1 LRPIFLWLPAQ
12 YGLSFLTGVALC
24 GWPICF
30 SPAIAALTKVENRAA
45 GFSIA
50 FATGIGL
57 GSLAGLAGGF
67 LPRFFQG
74 YLPHGSLVDGIRIVL
89 QIACVLIL
97 LGALPLLRLSLLH
110 HAPSPEKRTRIFHP
124 FLFRFLPPF
133 VLWNIVTGSFPIFG
147 AIYLQKALGIPLS
160 SLGAVF
166 SGSQL
171 LQFGAVLIAPLL
183 FRRIG
188 LNRGIAT
195 AQIATAFFLVLIAI
209 THFAPFAVS
218 FYLLYFAAQF
228 MCSPGIYNLLM
239 NSVPEEDRSTAS
251 AAQNMSGALCQ
262 AATQA
267 VTGIS
272 IVAFGYRPVLFV
284 NAGAGLVAALLFLSL
299 RMQTNE
305 AVADLSAQPD
315 LSIEKVV

>member
-1 LRPIFLWLPAQ
+1 
-12 YGLSFLTGVALC
+12 
-24 GWPICF
+24 
-30 SPAIAALTKVENRAA
+30 
-45 GFSIA
+45 
-50 FATGIGL
+50 
-57 GSLAGLAGGF
+57 
-67 LPRFFQG
+67 
-74 YLPHGSLVDGIRIVL
+74 
-89 QIACVLIL
+89 
-97 LGALPLLRLSLLH
+97 
-110 HAPSPEKRTRIFHP
+110 
-124 FLFRFLPPF
+124 

-147 AIYLQKALGIPLS
+147 AVYLQKALGIPLS

-171 LQFGAVLIAPLL
+171 LQFGAVLVAPLL

-218 FYLLYFAAQF
+218 FFLLYFAAQF

-239 NSVPEEDRSTAS
+239 NSVPEEERSTAS

-267 VTGIS
+267 VTGFS

-284 NAGAGLVAALLFLSL
+284 NAGAALMAALLFLSL
-299 RMQTNE
+299 RMQTDE